1 MHLFCRIQ
9 WHHFQLVI
17 SISTMKLCML
27 LLIPS
32 KLPIPLLSLLPTPPG
47 PLHHHECLHWC
58 AFPCLASTWTHFWK
72 ALVVLVFWHFP
83 YRVHKQHCPGTS
95 ALPKDFIW
103 YGFARFCVP
112 LRKSGSRMSF
122 PAVCCL
128 PVVPGGLAFQGPQ
141 GTQTRSQRF
150 SVCEQCA
157 QATWVFCK
165 GLRTC
170 FIFSLSSFFV
180 FPFLLACLIH
190 TFPWRWPRWM
200 AHLRMDYLKATM
212 LKKTLRQNLYQKK
225 ATLLDLCVLH
235 YSIAIPNLP
244 LFQAFQYFWLLF
256 TCFETSYILHM
267 AMGQCRV
274 ALWKRFFHFQ
284 QSQL

>member
-1 MHLFCRIQ
+1 MHLFCHIQ

-47 PLHHHECLHWC
+47 PLHHYECLHWC

-112 LRKSGSRMSF
+112 LRKSGSRI
-122 PAVCCL
+122 
-128 PVVPGGLAFQGPQ
+128 
-141 GTQTRSQRF
+141 
-150 SVCEQCA
+150 SVCSCC
-157 QATWVFCK
+157 V
-165 GLRTC
+165 
-170 FIFSLSSFFV
+170 
-180 FPFLLACLIH
+180 LLACHSMRIGFSRTTGYPNSISKILSL
-190 TFPWRWPRWM
+190 W
-200 AHLRMDYLKATM
+200 TM
-212 LKKTLRQNLYQKK
+212 CSGHMSFLQRTENL
-225 ATLLDLCVLH
+225 LH
-235 YSIAIPNLP
+235 
-244 LFQAFQYFWLLF
+244 FQAVQFF
-256 TCFETSYILHM
+256 CFSFSACMPHTHLSL
-267 AMGQCRV
+267 AMTKVDGTF
-274 ALWKRFFHFQ
+274 ANGL
-284 QSQL
+284 S